1 MKKKSLFALWG
12 VLFLVCAGLG
22 FIPEPSGA
30 VRWLLTV
37 LSILFF
43 LPPAVLVYQGR
54 KAGDGHLLALI
65 RNLSALSLG
74 LTALLLIMNFLTAFR
89 SELLGNILHAVL
101 VVVSSPMICSGRWVL
116 ILFRWACLLMSSL
129 SVKQKTK

>member
-65 RNLSALSLG
+65 RNLSVLSLG
-74 LTALLLIMNFLTAFR
+74 LTALLLIMNFLPAFR

-101 VVVSSPMICSGRWVL
+101 VVVSSPMICSGR
-116 ILFRWACLLMSSL
+116 
-129 SVKQKTK
+129 

>member
-1 MKKKSLFALWG
+1 MKKKSLFPLWG
-12 VLFLVCAGLG
+12 GLFLVCGGLG
-22 FIPEPSGA
+22 FVPEPAGV

-54 KAGDGHLLALI
+54 KTGDAHLLALI

-74 LTALLLIMNFLTAFR
+74 LTALLLILNFLTAFR
-89 SELLGNILHAVL
+89 SEVLGNILHAVL
-101 VVVSSPMICSGRWVL
+101 VVVSSPMLCSGYWVL
-116 ILFRWACLLMSSL
+116 SLFLWACLLTASL
-129 SVKQKTK
+129 SAKK